1 MFSLSDGTEAWK
13 KFGRSGLFVAIAVV
27 ISLTTAGASWAADG
41 CGNPITLRG
50 HGDSTTKYS
59 LSHESRGAKAALVL
73 LPGGGGF
80 MDLRANGCPR
90 KLRGNSLVRSQSLF
104 HESGFVTALVDAPSD
119 RQGKAGLGGF
129 RVKQEH
135 ADDIG
140 KVIADVRQRTGL
152 PVWLIGTS
160 RGAIS
165 AANAASRLT
174 GAAAPDGL
182 VLTSPVT
189 SGFEGGRKWW
199 VAQTVFS
206 NDLGA
211 IRIPVLVVVHDADK
225 CIRTPPVLGPRV
237 VGKTASVRGQAV
249 SVSGG
254 PGGSGGEGVKAC
266 KGRSPHGFLGQEAEV
281 VAGIARFIGGGKY

>member
-1 MFSLSDGTEAWK
+1 MMSGSDGTA
-13 KFGRSGLFVAIAVV
+13 GLKRLSARGFFIAIVAIV
-27 ISLTTAGASWAADG
+27 ILAGADRSRASGA
-41 CGNPITLRG
+41 CGELITLAG
-50 HGDSTTKYS
+50 HDDSTTRYA
-59 LSHESRGAKAALVL
+59 LSGVTEQAKAALVL
-73 LPGGGGF
+73 LPGGGGYLKF
-80 MDLRANGCPR
+80 GDDGCPR
-90 KLRGNSLVRSQSLF
+90 KLKGNSLVRKQGLF
-104 HESGFVTALVDAPSD
+104 HRSGFVTALVSAPSN
-119 RQGKAGLGGF
+119 RHGKAGLGGF
-129 RVKQEH
+129 RVKRKH

-140 KVIADVRQRTGL
+140 KVIADVRRRTGL

-165 AANAASRLT
+165 AANAASRLS

-206 NDLGA
+206 NDLA
-211 IRIPVLVVVHDADK
+211 SIRMPVLVVVHDADK

-237 VGKTASVRGQAV
+237 VSKTASVRGQAV
-249 SVSGG
+249 SVSD
-254 PGGSGGEGVKAC
+254 GSRGAGAEGLKAC

-281 VAGIARFIGGGKY
+281 VAGIVRFIRGGKF

>member
-1 MFSLSDGTEAWK
+1 MMSGSDATSRLKALRPAGI
-13 KFGRSGLFVAIAVV
+13 FIALVV
-27 ISLTTAGASWAADG
+27 IMALTGADRSRASGVCGELIALAGHD
-41 CGNPITLRG
+41 
-50 HGDSTTKYS
+50 DSTTRYA
-59 LSHESRGAKAALVL
+59 LSGMSEKAKAALVL
-73 LPGGGGF
+73 LPGGGGYLKF
-80 MDLRANGCPR
+80 GEDGCPR
-90 KLRGNSLVRSQSLF
+90 KLKGNSLVRKQALF
-104 HESGFVTALVDAPSD
+104 HGSGFVTALVSAPSN
-119 RQGKAGLGGF
+119 RHGKAGLGGF
-129 RVKQEH
+129 RIKRKH

-140 KVIADVRQRTGL
+140 RVIADVRQRTGL

-165 AANAASRLT
+165 AANAASRLS

-206 NDLGA
+206 NDLA
-211 IRIPVLVVVHDADK
+211 SIRMPVLVVVHDADK
-225 CIRTPPVLGPRV
+225 CIRTPPVLGARV
-237 VGKTASVRGQAV
+237 VSKTASVRGQAA

-254 PGGSGGEGVKAC
+254 SGGAGAEGLKAC

-281 VAGIARFIGGGKY
+281 VAGIARFIRGGKF